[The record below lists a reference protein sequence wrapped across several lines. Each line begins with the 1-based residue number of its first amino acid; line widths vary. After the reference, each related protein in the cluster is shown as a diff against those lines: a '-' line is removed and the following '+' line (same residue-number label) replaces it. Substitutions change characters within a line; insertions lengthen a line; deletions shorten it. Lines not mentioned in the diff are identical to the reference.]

1 MDYTTKLTYLIINAV
16 MYVLLLFIYQKK
28 KRRIDIGTFV
38 LSAWV
43 VGSIGSVWYYT
54 QPWTPHS
61 YPRITIWPLI
71 YIFVLNLIMFLPL
84 LRCNYSGI
92 RRVKTFKLDN
102 IFKTMSI
109 IFGICSVLPLL
120 NLLYEMTSISLTGSF
135 LANMYDADENKANL
149 LFHSAVKPFFTI
161 IRHFPDFVVFLLFY
175 NLAKGNSN
183 KLVVLGLASAI
194 TVQFLFAL
202 LSGSRGGIL
211 TLVVRIIFYAFFMRS
226 MISQH
231 TFRKFIKI
239 SITGLALV
247 AIGVSQISIS
257 RHDSYHER
265 GAQNQDMSTWIS
277 QYMGEGMI
285 RFDDTVWYNES
296 PLGGCQT
303 LPVAFSLFDPTA
315 KDTDKYIARNERISK
330 DILTVFYTYIGDFY
344 LDFGRI
350 GAVFAIIVLSIA
362 TGALLKVKHKSISI
376 FRLIPLCWIF
386 ILITI
391 GITADVFRTYYTQ
404 LPLLEEGIFIVLLY
418 FINGS
423 LKN

>member
-1 MDYTTKLTYLIINAV
+1 
-16 MYVLLLFIYQKK
+16 
-28 KRRIDIGTFV
+28 
-38 LSAWV
+38 
-43 VGSIGSVWYYT
+43 
-54 QPWTPHS
+54 
-61 YPRITIWPLI
+61 
-71 YIFVLNLIMFLPL
+71 
-84 LRCNYSGI
+84 
-92 RRVKTFKLDN
+92 
-102 IFKTMSI
+102 
-109 IFGICSVLPLL
+109 
-120 NLLYEMTSISLTGSF
+120 
-135 LANMYDADENKANL
+135 
-149 LFHSAVKPFFTI
+149 
-161 IRHFPDFVVFLLFY
+161 
-175 NLAKGNSN
+175 
-183 KLVVLGLASAI
+183 
-194 TVQFLFAL
+194 
-202 LSGSRGGIL
+202 
-211 TLVVRIIFYAFFMRS
+211 MRS